1 MDRRGAYLDSSVL
14 LRSLL
19 RQPDALPGLSQ
30 WALVGSELLEVEAR
44 RTLHRLCAIRALSEP
59 DLALRSAELHT
70 FLAAVDQVPISKII
84 LNRAGGPLGGSLKTL
99 DAIHLVTAMI
109 WSEYNGKDI
118 VFLTHDLQLANAA
131 RACGLTVYPDSVRHP
146 VGL

>member
-30 WALVGSELLEVEAR
+30 WALVASELLEVEAR
-44 RTLHRLCAIRALSEP
+44 RTLHRLCAIQALSEP
-59 DLALRSAELHT
+59 DLAVRSAELHT

-84 LNRAGGPLGGSLKTL
+84 LNRAGGPLGGSLKAL
-99 DAIHLVTAMI
+99 DAIHLVTAML
-109 WSEYNGKDI
+109 WSESSGESI
-118 VFLTHDLQLANAA
+118 VFLTHDRQLARAA
-131 RACGLTVYPDSVRHP
+131 STNGLSVHP
-146 VGL
+146 WPEP

>member
-1 MDRRGAYLDSSVL
+1 MDRRRAYLDSSVL

-19 RQPDALPGLSQ
+19 RQPDVLPGLSQ
-30 WALVGSELLEVEAR
+30 WALVASELLEVDAR

-84 LNRAGGPLGGSLKTL
+84 LNRAGGPLGGALGTRN
-99 DAIHLVTAMI
+99 AIHLVTAML
-109 WSEYNGKDI
+109 WSESNGESI
-118 VFLTHDLQLANAA
+118 VFLTHDRQLANAA
-131 RACGLTVYPDSVRHP
+131 RACGLTVYPDSTRHAA
-146 VGL
+146 GL